1 MPDAPLDRLV
11 ASLRRCD
18 WSDPALG
25 HRDAQ
30 RVLASIKDPRP
41 LLAAVREV
49 DPQRTE
55 QDGSAEKTTHFKWFL
70 GADPDQRFELWLNE
84 YKPKALRRPG
94 HAEVA
99 HNHRFWFTSLVLAG
113 GFQNAVYLPAGDE
126 TLQEAGVISL
136 SAGDTFVVDP
146 DAIHSLRALADST
159 VTLIVQS
166 QPVRSFSDVYENG
179 RKVRYYDLPG
189 ARREFN
195 DRLAGLAPFS
205 PARHHH

>member
-1 MPDAPLDRLV
+1 MPDGSLDQLV

-18 WSDPALG
+18 WSDPAVG
-25 HRDAQ
+25 HLDAQ
-30 RVLASIKDPRP
+30 RVLASIEDPRP
-41 LLAAVREV
+41 LLAAVGAA

-70 GADPDQRFELWLNE
+70 AADPDQRFELWLNE
-84 YKPKALRRPG
+84 YKPKALRRQG

-113 GFQNAVYLPAGDE
+113 GFQNAVYTPTEDE
-126 TLQEAGVISL
+126 TLHEAGTVTL
-136 SAGDTFVVDP
+136 GAGDTFVVDP
-146 DAIHSLRALADST
+146 DAVHALRALEDGT

-166 QPVRSFSDVYENG
+166 QPIRSFSDVYENG

-189 ARREFN
+189 ARRAFN
-195 DRLAGLAPFS
+195 DRIAALAPF
-205 PARHHH
+205 ARTRHHH

>member
-1 MPDAPLDRLV
+1 MPETALDRLV

-18 WSDPALG
+18 WSDPAVGHLG
-25 HRDAQ
+25 AQ
-30 RVLASIKDPRP
+30 RILASVDDPRP
-41 LLAAVREV
+41 LLAAARDV

-70 GADPDQRFELWLNE
+70 AADPDRRFELWLNE
-84 YKPKALRRPG
+84 YKPKALRRQG

-113 GFQNAVYLPAGDE
+113 GFQNAVYAPAADE
-126 TLQEAGVISL
+126 TLQETGVLSL
-136 SAGDTFVVDP
+136 GAGDTFVVDP
-146 DAIHSLRALADST
+146 DAVHSLRALADGT
-159 VTLIVQS
+159 VTLVVQS

-189 ARREFN
+189 ARRAFN
-195 DRLAGLAPFS
+195 DRLAALAPF
-205 PARHHH
+205 ARGRHHH